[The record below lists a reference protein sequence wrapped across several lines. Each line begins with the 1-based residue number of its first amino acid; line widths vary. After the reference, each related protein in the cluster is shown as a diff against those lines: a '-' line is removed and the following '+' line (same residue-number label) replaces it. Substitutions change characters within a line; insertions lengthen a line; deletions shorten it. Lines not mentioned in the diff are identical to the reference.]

1 MKNYVVL
8 FSAIMVIALLSG
20 CANTV
25 QGAGRD
31 IENMGE
37 WMQEKV

>member
-1 MKNYVVL
+1 MHKFL
-8 FSAIMVIALLSG
+8 AISCLIMVIGALSG

-31 IENMGE
+31 IENMGQ
-37 WMQEKV
+37 WVQDTF